1 MLINQHYNDLLS
13 MKLTTKYVIF
23 QFAILCFAYGEKEDD
38 FALSKV
44 VNDFS
49 ANLLSKLAEEN
60 EGDNIESCIK
70 NH

>member
-1 MLINQHYNDLLS
+1 

-23 QFAILCFAYGEKEDD
+23 LFAILCFAYGEKEND

-60 EGDNIESCIK
+60 EGDDIECFK
-70 NH
+70 NF